1 MALDKA
7 AVTLL
12 RTEFPALRRKIG
24 EPRIIFFDSPG
35 GSQVHMSVSEA
46 ITRYFTESNS
56 NAHGAFLFSRRTD
69 ELTYEARRALADFV
83 NASRAEEIV
92 FGPNMTTLTF
102 RIGQA
107 IGETIRP
114 NDEVVVTLLDHEAN
128 IAPWV
133 GLEERGAIVRYVDF
147 DTADCTLDMNG
158 LRECVNERT
167 KLVAIGYASNAV
179 GTINDVRRV
188 VNWAHEVGAWV
199 YVDAVHYAPHAP
211 IDVTELGCDFLAC
224 SAYKFFGPHLGVLY
238 GRHDLL
244 EMLRPRKVA
253 PAGDTPPDKF
263 ETGTNNFEGISG
275 TAAAV
280 GYLSSLGER
289 FGNEYVADFQDFSG
303 RRLALKAAMV
313 AIRSYERE
321 LCRRL
326 LEGLKEIPGIH
337 IYGIAE
343 PDRIEQ
349 RVPTV
354 SFTMEGLIPNEVA
367 RKLSEKNIFVWDGHF
382 YAVRVVERLGL
393 ANNGGLVRIGLCH
406 YNTLEEVE
414 ILLDSL
420 SMMSSS

>member
-1 MALDKA
+1 MALDNA

-12 RTEFPALRRKIG
+12 RTEFPALLREVE

-46 ITRYFTESNS
+46 MVRYFTEANS

-69 ELTYEARRALADFV
+69 ELTYEARRALADFI
-83 NASRAEEIV
+83 NADRPEEIV

-102 RIGQA
+102 RISEA
-107 IGETIRP
+107 IGKTLRP
-114 NDEVVVTLLDHEAN
+114 NDEIVVTRLDHDAN
-128 IAPWV
+128 VAPWMA
-133 GLEERGAIVRYVDF
+133 LQARGVIVHVVDF
-147 DTADCTLDMNG
+147 DPADCTLDMNG
-158 LRECVNERT
+158 MRDSINERT
-167 KLVAIGYASNAV
+167 KLVAVGYASNAV
-179 GTINDVRRV
+179 GTINDVRAV
-188 VNWAHEVGAWV
+188 VNMAHEVGAWV

-238 GRHDLL
+238 GRYDLL
-244 EMLRPRKVA
+244 ETIPARKVV
-253 PAGDTPPDKF
+253 PAGDAPPDKF

-275 TAAAV
+275 TAAAI
-280 GYLSSLGER
+280 GYLSSIGER
-289 FGNEYVADFQDFSG
+289 FGDEYLADFHDFSG
-303 RRLALKAAMV
+303 RRLTLKTGMV
-313 AIRSYERE
+313 AIRSYEME

-326 LEGLKEIPGIH
+326 LMGLKEIPGVR

-343 PDRIEQ
+343 PDRMEQ

-354 SFTMEGLIPNEVA
+354 SFTLEGLTPNEVA
-367 RKLSEKNIFVWDGHF
+367 RKLGKKNIFVWDGHF
-382 YAVRVVERLGL
+382 YAVRAVERLGL
-393 ANNGGLVRIGLCH
+393 ANSGGLVRIGLCH

-420 SMMSSS
+420 STMNSL

>member
-1 MALDKA
+1 MALDNA
-7 AVTLL
+7 AVALL
-12 RTEFPALRRKIG
+12 RTEFPALLLKVG
-24 EPRIIFFDSPG
+24 QPRIIFFDSPG
-35 GSQVHMSVSEA
+35 GSQVHVSVSEA
-46 ITRYFTESNS
+46 MARYFTESNS

-69 ELTYEARRALADFV
+69 ELTYEARRALADFI
-83 NASRAEEIV
+83 NAARPEEIV

-102 RIGQA
+102 RISQA
-107 IGETIRP
+107 IGETLRP
-114 NDEVVVTLLDHEAN
+114 KDEVVVTFLDHEAN

-133 GLEERGAIVRYVDF
+133 ALEEMGVIVRYVDF
-147 DTADCTLDMNG
+147 DIADCTLDMNEI
-158 LRECVNERT
+158 RKCVNERT

-179 GTINDVRRV
+179 GTINDIRTV
-188 VNWAHEVGAWV
+188 VNLAHEVGAWV

-238 GRHDLL
+238 GRYDLL
-244 EMLRPRKVA
+244 ARLRPRKVA
-253 PAGDTPPDKF
+253 PAGDAPPDKF

-280 GYLSSLGER
+280 GYLSSIGER
-289 FGNEYVADFQDFSG
+289 FGEEYVADFHDFSG
-303 RRLALKAAMV
+303 RRLTLKAGMV

-326 LEGLKEIPGIH
+326 LMGLKEIPGVR

-343 PDRIEQ
+343 PDRMEQ

-354 SFTMEGLIPNEVA
+354 SFTLEGLTPNEVA
-367 RKLSEKNIFVWDGHF
+367 RKLNKRNIFVWDGHF
-382 YAVRVVERLGL
+382 YAVRAVERLGL
-393 ANNGGLVRIGLCH
+393 ANSGGLVRIGLCH

>member
-1 MALDKA
+1 MALDNA

-12 RTEFPALRRKIG
+12 RTEFPALCREAE

-35 GSQVHMSVSEA
+35 GSQVHSSVPESMA
-46 ITRYFTESNS
+46 RYLTESNS
-56 NAHGAFLFSRRTD
+56 NAHGAFLFSRHTD
-69 ELTYEARRALADFV
+69 ELTYEARRALADFI
-83 NASRAEEIV
+83 NAARAEEIV

-102 RIGQA
+102 RISQA
-107 IGETIRP
+107 IGETLRP
-114 NDEVVVTLLDHEAN
+114 NDEVVVTRLDHDAN
-128 IAPWV
+128 IAPWLALQAKGV
-133 GLEERGAIVRYVDF
+133 IVRSVDF
-147 DTADCTLDMNG
+147 DKADCTLDMNG
-158 LRECVNERT
+158 MRECVNERT

-179 GTINDVRRV
+179 GTINDVRTV
-188 VNWAHEVGAWV
+188 VNLAHEVGAWV

-211 IDVTELGCDFLAC
+211 IDVAALGCDFLAC

-238 GRHDLL
+238 GRYDLL
-244 EMLRPRKVA
+244 ERLPPRKVA
-253 PAGDTPPDKF
+253 PAGDAPPDKF

-275 TAAAV
+275 TAAAL
-280 GYLSSLGER
+280 GYLSSIGER
-289 FGNEYVADFQDFSG
+289 FGEEYLGDLDDFSG
-303 RRLALKAAMV
+303 RRLTLKAGMV

-326 LEGLKEIPGIH
+326 LMGLKEIPGLR

-343 PDRIEQ
+343 PNRVEQ

-354 SFTMEGLIPNEVA
+354 SFTLEGLTPNEVA

-382 YAVRVVERLGL
+382 YAVRAIERLGL
-393 ANNGGLVRIGLCH
+393 ADSGGLVRIGLCP

-420 SMMSSS
+420 SIMSSS